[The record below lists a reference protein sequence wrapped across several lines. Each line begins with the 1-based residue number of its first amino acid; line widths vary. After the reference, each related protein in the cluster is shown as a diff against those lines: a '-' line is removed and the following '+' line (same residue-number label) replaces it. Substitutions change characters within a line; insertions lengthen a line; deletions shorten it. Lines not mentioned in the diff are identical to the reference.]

1 LLLGIKHDQLPNG
14 GRIILMIKALLVVT
28 TLVANPLSESPLF
41 EPGPT
46 YNTILPSMES
56 CLEARNS
63 ILKQD
68 KNLRVLCIPKEDKE
82 FINKTKM
89 KDFFAIFIRMIDQ
102 LRVRE
107 REEID
112 RQSNDKDRFCSD
124 CAR

>member
-1 LLLGIKHDQLPNG
+1 
-14 GRIILMIKALLVVT
+14 MIKALLIVT

-56 CLEARNS
+56 CLEARDS

-82 FINKTKM
+82 FIDKTKI
-89 KDFFAIFIRMIDQ
+89 KDFFILFMDMIDQ
-102 LRVRE
+102 LRE

-112 RQSNDKDRFCSD
+112 RQSNDEDRFCEK

>member
-1 LLLGIKHDQLPNG
+1 
-14 GRIILMIKALLVVT
+14 MIKALLIVT

-46 YNTILPSMES
+46 YNTVLPSMKS
-56 CLEARNS
+56 CLEARDS

-82 FINKTKM
+82 FIDKTKI
-89 KDFFAIFIRMIDQ
+89 KDFFILFMDMIDQ
-102 LRVRE
+102 LRE

-112 RQSNDKDRFCSD
+112 KLNREVERQDRPCLLCTEQPD
-124 CAR
+124 EK

>member
-1 LLLGIKHDQLPNG
+1 
-14 GRIILMIKALLVVT
+14 MIKALLVVT

-56 CLEARNS
+56 CLEARDS

-68 KNLRVLCIPKEDKE
+68 KNLRVLCIPKENRELID
-82 FINKTKM
+82 KTKIR
-89 KDFFAIFIRMIDQ
+89 DFFAIFMGMIDQ
-102 LRVRE
+102 LRE

-112 RQSNDKDRFCSD
+112 RQSNDEDRFCEK

>member
-1 LLLGIKHDQLPNG
+1 
-14 GRIILMIKALLVVT
+14 MIKALLVVT
-28 TLVANPLSESPLF
+28 TLVANPLSESPLY

-46 YNTILPSMES
+46 YNTVLPSMES
-56 CLEARNS
+56 CLDARDS

-68 KNLRVLCIPKEDKE
+68 KNLRVLCIPKENRE
-82 FINKTKM
+82 LINKTKM

-112 RQSNDKDRFCSD
+112 RQSTDKDRFCSD

>member
-1 LLLGIKHDQLPNG
+1 
-14 GRIILMIKALLVVT
+14 MIKALLIVT
-28 TLVANPLSESPLF
+28 TLVANPLSESPLY

-46 YNTILPSMES
+46 YNTVLPSMES
-56 CLEARNS
+56 CLEARDS

-68 KNLRVLCIPKEDKE
+68 KNLRVLCIPKENRE
-82 FINKTKM
+82 LINKTKM

-124 CAR
+124 CER

>member
-1 LLLGIKHDQLPNG
+1 
-14 GRIILMIKALLVVT
+14 
-28 TLVANPLSESPLF
+28 VANPLSESPLF

-56 CLEARNS
+56 CLEARDS

-68 KNLRVLCIPKEDKE
+68 KNLRVLCIPKENRELID
-82 FINKTKM
+82 KTKM
-89 KDFFAIFIRMIDQ
+89 KDFFAIFMGMVDQ
-102 LRVRE
+102 LRE

>member
-1 LLLGIKHDQLPNG
+1 
-14 GRIILMIKALLVVT
+14 MIKALLIVT
-28 TLVANPLSESPLF
+28 TLVANPLSESPLY

-46 YNTILPSMES
+46 YNTVLPSMES
-56 CLEARNS
+56 CLEARDS

-68 KNLRVLCIPKEDKE
+68 KNLRVLCIPKENRE
-82 FINKTKM
+82 LINKTKM

-112 RQSNDKDRFCSD
+112 RQSYEEDRFCEK